1 MSANAFTLAL
11 SFLCIGNTVLAK
23 LGAPGGPLK
32 KHYDFPDVFEVVSEY
47 KDAMSISDS
56 DNDTIFDCLL
66 TNRTE
71 VDYEARTFK
80 YVWTSQGADGSP
92 QEEVLM
98 TGMPGPTSGSVRFFV
113 EGDPTMRDALIYYSD
128 KSCSIMDVEYHGHQ
142 CILWVKRNL
151 KDTVPQ
157 VCIDNFMDIC
167 GVVIKPGRRDL
178 CDDGEGDY

>member
-113 EGDPTMRDALIYYSD
+113 EG
-128 KSCSIMDVEYHGHQ
+128 E